1 MKLTE
6 SSETLL
12 SRYLLAVERHLPY
25 QGRKDMITEIKSNLM
40 DTLEDHYPADE
51 SIEEVRLEAE
61 LRKLG
66 SPRTVAAPYFPSD
79 ALIAPQYNTIFRL
92 VVTRL
97 MPIVVAAVVFAGL
110 LSFALS
116 RGENPFWSLWEL
128 VGTGWQV
135 GVGLIGTAAVI
146 LMVLSRFFP
155 QVHPNKEWDAL
166 EEDKESWKVSDLP
179 ELVSAQDKVQVWE
192 LAMGIFFGLVAL
204 IIWLFLFDK
213 VAGIWWRVG
222 GQWRMTPIFT
232 EAFKN
237 FIPWIAI
244 NAGLGVIAYLV
255 MLWKRR
261 RSIGSRLIEIGTG
274 ISDISLVSAMLGA
287 GTLVSLDKGIAL
299 SMGFPAEA
307 LDVLQNLLAHNAVH
321 WIMVAILVA
330 LSIDLL
336 ANIVNLVKRVLE
348 R

>member
-1 MKLTE
+1 
-6 SSETLL
+6 
-12 SRYLLAVERHLPY
+12 
-25 QGRKDMITEIKSNLM
+25 
-40 DTLEDHYPADE
+40 
-51 SIEEVRLEAE
+51 
-61 LRKLG
+61 
-66 SPRTVAAPYFPSD
+66 
-79 ALIAPQYNTIFRL
+79 
-92 VVTRL
+92 
-97 MPIVVAAVVFAGL
+97 
-110 LSFALS
+110 
-116 RGENPFWSLWEL
+116 
-128 VGTGWQV
+128 
-135 GVGLIGTAAVI
+135 
-146 LMVLSRFFP
+146 
-155 QVHPNKEWDAL
+155 
-166 EEDKESWKVSDLP
+166 
-179 ELVSAQDKVQVWE
+179 
-192 LAMGIFFGLVAL
+192 
-204 IIWLFLFDK
+204 
-213 VAGIWWRVG
+213 
-222 GQWRMTPIFT
+222 MTPIFT